1 METIKKIKLEDL
13 TDPLYEILPGALRS
27 IDVSREE
34 NVSRAA
40 VSITNITLDNIFV
53 DFAKCVIEYEI
64 DAAEN
69 TVTISNK
76 EIEIDDVVDTES
88 ERIIPIA
95 LFAEVSHKIEE
106 SINADVEKVAEIYKN
121 LLARD

>member
-1 METIKKIKLEDL
+1 METVRKIKLEDL

-34 NVSRAA
+34 DVSRAA
-40 VSITNITLDNIFV
+40 VSIANITLDNIFV
-53 DFAKCVIEYEI
+53 DFAKCLIEYEI
-64 DAAEN
+64 DTAEN

-76 EIEIDDVVDTES
+76 EIEIDDIVDTES

-95 LFAEVSHKIEE
+95 LFAEVSSKIEE
-106 SINADVEKVAEIYKN
+106 SINTDVEKVAEIYKN

>member
-1 METIKKIKLEDL
+1 M
-13 TDPLYEILPGALRS
+13 
-27 IDVSREE
+27 SREE

-40 VSITNITLDNIFV
+40 VSITNLTLDNIFV

-64 DAAEN
+64 DIAEN
-69 TVTISNK
+69 TVAISNK
-76 EIEIDDVVDTES
+76 EIEIDDIVDTES

-106 SINADVEKVAEIYKN
+106 SINADVEKVAEIYQKSFSTRLIYHKERVN
-121 LLARD
+121 

>member
-1 METIKKIKLEDL
+1 METVRKIKLEDL

-40 VSITNITLDNIFV
+40 VSIANITLDNIFI

-64 DAAEN
+64 DTVEN
-69 TVTISNK
+69 TVTVSNK
-76 EIEIDDVVDTES
+76 EIEIDDIVDTES

-95 LFAEVSHKIEE
+95 LFAEVSSKIEE
-106 SINADVEKVAEIYKN
+106 SINADVEKVEEIYKN
-121 LLARD
+121 LLTRD

>member
-1 METIKKIKLEDL
+1 METIRKIKLEDL

-27 IDVSREE
+27 IDVSRDE

-40 VSITNITLDNIFV
+40 VSIANITLDNIFV
-53 DFAKCVIEYEI
+53 DFAKCIIEYEI

-76 EIEIDDVVDTES
+76 EIEIDDIVDTES

-95 LFAEVSHKIEE
+95 LFAEVSSKIEE

>member
-1 METIKKIKLEDL
+1 METVRKIKLEDL
-13 TDPLYEILPGALRS
+13 TDPLYEILSGALRS
-27 IDVSREE
+27 IDVSRDE

-64 DAAEN
+64 DIAEN

-76 EIEIDDVVDTES
+76 EIEIDDIVDTES

-95 LFAEVSHKIEE
+95 LFAEVSSKIEE

>member
-13 TDPLYEILPGALRS
+13 TDPLYEILRGALRS

-40 VSITNITLDNIFV
+40 VSITNITLENIFV
-53 DFAKCVIEYEI
+53 DFAKCEI
-64 DAAEN
+64 DTAEN

-76 EIEIDDVVDTES
+76 EIEIDDIVDTES

-95 LFAEVSHKIEE
+95 LFAEVSSKIEE

>member
-1 METIKKIKLEDL
+1 METSRKIKLEDL
-13 TDPLYEILPGALRS
+13 TDPLYEILSGALRS
-27 IDVSREE
+27 IDVSRDE

-64 DAAEN
+64 DTAEN

-76 EIEIDDVVDTES
+76 EIEIDDIVDTES

-95 LFAEVSHKIEE
+95 LFAEVSSKIEE

-121 LLARD
+121 LLAQD